1 MVTFFLDTGKES
13 GEDGFMV
20 HGFAL
25 PQVLQSSVGETNIL
39 IGCRVWLHEVDATS
53 LDGEQVIGFH
63 SETPDLADKEGA
75 VVKASDRDKHLVHG
89 VHLNGGGHHDGVH
102 IAGILNSLV
111 AFFLDKSED
120 SGEDGSMVNTI
131 NGEVVTATSLPN
143 WNGCS
148 HHDDVHI
155 AGLLNNLVAF
165 FLDTNED
172 NGEDGSMVGEMHLIE
187 DRCQIHKVAGKEVN
201 TINGEFVV
209 ATSMTSSAWMS
220 SLEWATLRMKGVEH
234 AGLMGWRHLQD
245 HDKANGH
252 VGDEEVLFHEVDA
265 ASLDSRQV
273 VGFDRE
279 TPDLADKEGAVVKA
293 SDRDK
298 HLSRLVT
305 ILLNTGEDSGENR
318 SMEIQQARSEILRK
332 PIDVI
337 KVFRWSWAV
346 QRRGEGWRWGVVK
359 GDAGEAMRHEWRGAA
374 QARRLHGGA
383 AQAQRLGTCNCEARR
398 APQK

>member
-1 MVTFFLDTGKES
+1 INHEY
-13 GEDGFMV
+13 GF
-20 HGFAL
+20 
-25 PQVLQSSVGETNIL
+25 LQSSVGETNIL

-89 VHLNGGGHHDGVH
+89 VHLVLPVH
-102 IAGILNSLV
+102 GFALP
-111 AFFLDKSED
+111 
-120 SGEDGSMVNTI
+120 
-131 NGEVVTATSLPN
+131 EVVQN

-187 DRCQIHKVAGKEVN
+187 DRCQIHKVAGKVVN

-252 VGDEEVLFHEVDA
+252 VGDEERVAL
-265 ASLDSRQV
+265 
-273 VGFDRE
+273 G
-279 TPDLADKEGAVVKA
+279 
-293 SDRDK
+293 
-298 HLSRLVT
+298 
-305 ILLNTGEDSGENR
+305 
-318 SMEIQQARSEILRK
+318 
-332 PIDVI
+332 
-337 KVFRWSWAV
+337 
-346 QRRGEGWRWGVVK
+346 RGEGR
-359 GDAGEAMRHEWRGAA
+359 RRRGYAA
-374 QARRLHGGA
+374 RVARRCA
-383 AQAQRLGTCNCEARR
+383 GTTLARR
-398 APQK
+398 RGTSTAARHMQLRGKKSSSKVKKRMCLLIENVH

>member
-20 HGFAL
+20 YGFAL

-53 LDGEQVIGFH
+53 LDGGQVIGFH

-75 VVKASDRDKHLVHG
+75 VVKASDQDKHLVHG
-89 VHLNGGGHHDGVH
+89 VHLVYQVH
-102 IAGILNSLV
+102 GFALP
-111 AFFLDKSED
+111 
-120 SGEDGSMVNTI
+120 
-131 NGEVVTATSLPN
+131 EVVQS

-155 AGLLNNLVAF
+155 AGLLNSLVAF

-209 ATSMTSSAWMS
+209 ATSLTSSAWMS

-273 VGFDRE
+273 VSFDRE

-298 HLSRLVT
+298 HLVT
-305 ILLNTGEDSGENR
+305 VSTLCTR
-318 SMEIQQARSEILRK
+318 
-332 PIDVI
+332 
-337 KVFRWSWAV
+337 
-346 QRRGEGWRWGVVK
+346 
-359 GDAGEAMRHEWRGAA
+359 
-374 QARRLHGGA
+374 
-383 AQAQRLGTCNCEARR
+383 C
-398 APQK
+398 

>member
-20 HGFAL
+20 YGFAL

-53 LDGEQVIGFH
+53 LDGGQVIGFH

-75 VVKASDRDKHLVHG
+75 VVKASDQDKHLVHG
-89 VHLNGGGHHDGVH
+89 VHLVYQVH
-102 IAGILNSLV
+102 GFALP
-111 AFFLDKSED
+111 
-120 SGEDGSMVNTI
+120 
-131 NGEVVTATSLPN
+131 EVVQS

-155 AGLLNNLVAF
+155 AGLLNSLVAF

-209 ATSMTSSAWMS
+209 ATSLTSSAWMS

-273 VGFDRE
+273 VSFDRE

-298 HLSRLVT
+298 HLVT
-305 ILLNTGEDSGENR
+305 
-318 SMEIQQARSEILRK
+318 EIQQARSEILRK
-332 PIDVI
+332 PTDVI

-346 QRRGEGWRWGVVK
+346 QRRGEGRRWGVVK
-359 GDAGEAMRHEWRGAA
+359 GDAGEAVRRCAGTTL
-374 QARRLHGGA
+374 ARRRGTSTA
-383 AQAQRLGTCNCEARR
+383 ARHTQLRGKKSSSKVKKRMCLLIENVH
-398 APQK
+398 